1 MIMRQNNKKI
11 PRNFRGIFCPNFGM
25 FADKRRTANKFRT
38 VNIRKRH
45 ALQDV
50 TDSPL
55 TNAVTYIADM
65 AAVSAA
71 TVCSSESDGLS
82 FVCSGKNGT

>member
-1 MIMRQNNKKI
+1 MH
-11 PRNFRGIFCPNFGM
+11 FGM

-55 TNAVTYIADM
+55 TDAVTYIADM

>member
-1 MIMRQNNKKI
+1 MIMRQNNKKSREI
-11 PRNFRGIFCPNFGM
+11 FAGFFRISVCSP
-25 FADKRRTANKFRT
+25 
-38 VNIRKRH
+38 IRGEQQINSEQLILEKRH

>member
-1 MIMRQNNKKI
+1 
-11 PRNFRGIFCPNFGM
+11 M

-38 VNIRKRH
+38 FNNRKKQ

-50 TDSPL
+50 TDRSL
-55 TNAVTYIADM
+55 INTVTYIADM

-71 TVCSSESDGLS
+71 MVCSSESDGLS

>member
-11 PRNFRGIFCPNFGM
+11 PRNFRGIFSHFGM
-25 FADKRRTANKFRT
+25 FADKRRTVNKFRT
-38 VNIRKRH
+38 FNHRKRR

>member
-1 MIMRQNNKKI
+1 MH
-11 PRNFRGIFCPNFGM
+11 FGT
-25 FADKRRTANKFRT
+25 FADKLLTANKFRT

-50 TDSPL
+50 TDRSL
-55 TNAVTYIADM
+55 INAVTYIADM

>member
-11 PRNFRGIFCPNFGM
+11 PRNFRGIFSHSGT
-25 FADKRRTANKFRT
+25 FADKLLTANKFRIF
-38 VNIRKRH
+38 NNRKRR

-50 TDSPL
+50 TDRSL
-55 TNAVTYIADM
+55 INAVTYIADM

>member
-1 MIMRQNNKKI
+1 
-11 PRNFRGIFCPNFGM
+11 M
-25 FADKRRTANKFRT
+25 FADKRRTVNKFRT
-38 VNIRKRH
+38 FNHRKRR